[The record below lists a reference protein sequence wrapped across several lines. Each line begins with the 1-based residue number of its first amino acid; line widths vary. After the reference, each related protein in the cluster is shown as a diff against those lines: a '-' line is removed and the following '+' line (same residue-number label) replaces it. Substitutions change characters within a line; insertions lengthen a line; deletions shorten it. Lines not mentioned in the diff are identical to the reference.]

1 MQDSNGDWK
10 VYKPSQHGTMTPVS
24 QAMPKQ
30 HAIDMAELMN
40 QGKVRETPP
49 EERERERSTSSHSSR
64 PGIYGIGRVSS
75 GPPRGGAALQIW
87 QRRQWGD
94 SLIDRFVD
102 RLLED

>member
-10 VYKPSQHGTMTPVS
+10 IYKPSQHGTMTPVS

-30 HAIDMAELMN
+30 HAIDLAELMN

-49 EERERERSTSSHSSR
+49 EERERQAPPASSR

-94 SLIDRFVD
+94 SLVDKFVSQ
-102 RLLED
+102 LLED

>member
-1 MQDSNGDWK
+1 MQDANGDWK
-10 VYKPSQHGTMTPVS
+10 VYKPSQHGTMAPVT

-30 HAIDMAELMN
+30 HAIDMAALMN

-49 EERERERSTSSHSSR
+49 GEREREYDSPHTSR

-94 SLIDRFVD
+94 SMVD
-102 RLLED
+102 KLVSQLLED